1 MDYGK
6 KDIAEQQLVYSLS
19 KGDGKAF
26 EELYRLFSKKIY
38 HTARKMNL
46 CHEDAEGVVQDVFLK
61 IWKNRVDLDP
71 SLSINAYLITIV
83 RSLVI
88 KRAKKEARF
97 FAYQQYNIPR
107 YPDITN
113 GTEDDLIYADL
124 HHISSEMVHQLPK
137 GQKQV
142 FIMRNME
149 YLSIDEIAG
158 KLDLSKRTVENQ
170 IFRATKSLKGKL
182 LQMKIIS
189 LSIFSIADFLIKHL

>member
-1 MDYGK
+1 MGYGNK
-6 KDIAEQQLVYSLS
+6 GMAEQQLVDRLS
-19 KGDGKAF
+19 QGDEKAF

-46 CHEDAEGVVQDVFLK
+46 CHEDAEGVVQEVFLK

-88 KRAKKEARF
+88 KKAKKEARF
-97 FAYQQYNIPR
+97 FAYQQYNIPL

-113 GTEDDLIYADL
+113 RTEDDLIYADL
-124 HHISSEMVHQLPK
+124 HQISSEMIYELPN
-137 GQKQV
+137 GQKQI

-158 KLDLSKRTVENQ
+158 KLNLSKRTVENQ
-170 IFRATKSLKGKL
+170 IFRATKSIKERL
-182 LQMKIIS
+182 LEMKIIS
-189 LSIFSIADFLIKHL
+189 LSIFSLADFLIKHL

>member
-1 MDYGK
+1 MGYGNK
-6 KDIAEQQLVYSLS
+6 GMAEQQLVDRLS
-19 KGDGKAF
+19 QGDEKAF

-46 CHEDAEGVVQDVFLK
+46 CHEDAEGVVQEVFLK

-88 KRAKKEARF
+88 KKAKKEARF
-97 FAYQQYNIPR
+97 FAYQQYNIPL

-113 GTEDDLIYADL
+113 RTEDDLIYADL
-124 HHISSEMVHQLPK
+124 HQISSEMIYELPN
-137 GQKQV
+137 GQKQI

-158 KLDLSKRTVENQ
+158 KLNLSKRTVENQ
-170 IFRATKSLKGKL
+170 IFRATKSIKERL
-182 LQMKIIS
+182 LQIKIIS